1 MGSIKPMRVAATF
14 WSNWRSRF
22 NPADLN
28 PYYRPLLALTP
39 ALMLGLAAGSAWP
52 GHRGPALGLALAS
65 FLGTIA
71 ALYRQRP
78 TRFLPLIL
86 WFALGYLALQPWL
99 TPRLADNYVGKFAD
113 GRVWTV
119 AGVVAET
126 PRQYG
131 RRYRARVRVVA
142 LVKSKTD
149 EARPVQGDLRLTWAR
164 EQGQLQRGDQIRF
177 TGRLRRMRSFH
188 NPGGFDYA
196 RYMAFQGLMVS
207 AYARRHTLEVLGPAA
222 PPGRLRTFTQGRL
235 ERAAAAVAAV
245 GAASSRPAVGPLLET
260 LLLGRRQGL
269 TDEMREPYNRCGVAH
284 LLAISGLHLGAVGG
298 CAYLVFGLILSFVPG
313 LRWRGWVGRT
323 AALLALGPVLAY
335 AILAGLPVSTQRAAV
350 MMAVL
355 MAAILIQR
363 SSDAANNLA
372 LAALVVLSCHP
383 PALFSVSFQ
392 LSFVAVSAIFYGLK
406 QGRDWWRQGVP
417 GPLGLRQRLRL
428 LVLVSTLAYLGTAPL
443 VAHYF
448 NTLSLVALP
457 VNLLVVPWVS
467 FLTLPLGLLGLVLVL
482 FALPGGDLFLM
493 GCAHLLGAMDALVGW
508 LGSWELAAVDTITPS
523 GLELGLL
530 YGLLALQPRV
540 LGSRRAR
547 WGAALLALLLCM
559 DAAYWT
565 YSRFG
570 DPRLRITAIDVGQGS
585 STLVELPGGKTL
597 LIDGGGFSDNRV
609 FDVGRRVLTPLLGR
623 KKIRGLDLVILTH
636 PNSDHLNGLLYLLEH
651 FQVGEFWRNKDAPN
665 TMGFAELRRRL
676 KQAGIASPPFETL
689 PRRQRWGETLL
700 EVLHPT
706 SDYGQ
711 AGAAT
716 ADSTNDN
723 SMVIKL
729 THGAHSF
736 LWPGDLERGAESTL
750 VARQPPEGLRAS
762 VLFAPHHG
770 SRTSSSPAWV
780 AAVAPREVVFSVGWQ
795 NPYRFPHP
803 EVVARYGGLGARLWR
818 TDLLG
823 AINFLSD
830 GETLTIRSTLP
841 RVAGVSLQP

>member
-1 MGSIKPMRVAATF
+1 
-14 WSNWRSRF
+14 
-22 NPADLN
+22 
-28 PYYRPLLALTP
+28 
-39 ALMLGLAAGSAWP
+39 MLGLAAGSALP
-52 GHRGPALGLALAS
+52 GHRGPAIILGLAS
-65 FLGTIA
+65 FLGTLA
-71 ALYRQRP
+71 ALYRQKP
-78 TRFLPLIL
+78 TRFFPLIL
-86 WFALGYLALQPWL
+86 WFALGYLSLQPWL
-99 TPRLADNYVGKFAD
+99 TPRLPDNYVGNFAD

-119 AGVVAET
+119 AGVVTET
-126 PRQYG
+126 PRRYG

-149 EARPVQGDLRLTWAR
+149 EARPVQGDLRLTWAMN
-164 EQGQLQRGDQIRF
+164 QGELQRGDQIRF

-196 RYMAFQGLMVS
+196 RYMAFRGLMVS
-207 AYARRHTLEVLGPAA
+207 AYARRHTLEVLVPAA
-222 PPGRLRTFTQGRL
+222 PPGRLRAFVQGRL
-235 ERAAAAVAAV
+235 ERAAAAVAAA
-245 GAASSRPAVGPLLET
+245 GAANSRPAVQPLLET

-298 CAYLVFGLILSFVPG
+298 CAYMVLGAILSFVPA
-313 LRWRGWVGRT
+313 LRWRGWVGRA

-335 AILAGLPVSTQRAAV
+335 AFLAGLPVSTQRAAV
-350 MMAVL
+350 MIAVI

-363 SSDAANNLA
+363 RSDAFNNLA

-383 PALFSVSFQ
+383 PALFSISFQ

-406 QGRDWWRQGVP
+406 HSRGWWRQGSP
-417 GPLGLRQRLRL
+417 GPLRLRQRMRL

-457 VNLLVVPWVS
+457 VNLLVVPWVG
-467 FLTLPLGLLGLVLVL
+467 FLILPLGLLGLVLALV
-482 FALPGGDLFLM
+482 ALPGGVLLLM
-493 GCAHLLGAMDALVGW
+493 GCAHLLGAVDTLVGW
-508 LGSWELAAVDTITPS
+508 VAGWELAAVDTITPS
-523 GLELGLL
+523 GLELGLF
-530 YGLLALQPRV
+530 YGLLALLPRV

-547 WGAALLALLLCM
+547 WGASLLVLLLAI

-570 DPRLRITAIDVGQGS
+570 DTRLRITVIDVGQGS
-585 STLVELPGGKTL
+585 STLVELPGGRTL

-623 KKIRGLDLVILTH
+623 KKIRSLDLVILTH

-651 FQVGEFWRNKDAPN
+651 FQVGEFWRNKDAPA
-665 TMGFAELRRRL
+665 TVGFAELRRRL
-676 KQAGIASPPFETL
+676 VQAGISSPPFEAL
-689 PRRQRWGETLL
+689 PRRQNWGETLL
-700 EVLHPT
+700 EVLHPA
-706 SDYGQ
+706 SDYAR

-716 ADSTNDN
+716 SANTNDN
-723 SMVIKL
+723 SMVIRL

-750 VARQPPEGLRAS
+750 VGRQPPGGLRAT

-780 AAVAPREVVFSVGWQ
+780 TAVAPREVVFSVGWQ
-795 NPYRFPHP
+795 NPYHFPHP
-803 EVVARYGGLGARLWR
+803 EVAARYRGLGARLWR
-818 TDLLG
+818 TDHLG
-823 AINFLSD
+823 AVNFISD
-830 GETLTIRSTLP
+830 GRTLKVRPTLP
-841 RVAGVSLQP
+841 RGTDLSLQP